1 MSNQIV
7 RFPDREQ
14 LINEAAAWI
23 AKLDAGHLSTTDLS
37 ALRAW
42 AGTSKQHRDTLE
54 HVASEWDELAFLALN
69 RALVSDDKQDVL
81 GNTGHSRWHGFA
93 KVAAAVGVTAVF
105 GALGWYFQ
113 PTTADATYVAANGQY
128 ATAIGE
134 QRTVSLP
141 DGSEVH
147 VNTNSHLEVAYG
159 ARRSLRLL
167 QGEAFFD
174 VAPDAE
180 KPFVVSAG
188 RGEVVAIGT
197 AFAVRLETTESVRVT
212 VSEGRVTVGHAVS
225 DALRLQ
231 PTETIDTTVQVST
244 GETVV
249 FDGATIDLLQTLDLP
264 ELSGRLA
271 WRNGML
277 RFTDESLSNVIAEV
291 TRYTP
296 REIVISDPS
305 LRDLAFSGYFRTGD
319 TAALLS
325 TLAADFNI
333 SAMQVDGDVIY
344 LQRRYALRVKPRQ

>member
-7 RFPDREQ
+7 SFPDREQ

-23 AKLDAGHLSTTDLS
+23 AKLDAGHLSAADLS
-37 ALRAW
+37 SLREW
-42 AGTSKQHRDTLE
+42 SGTSKQHRDMLE
-54 HVASEWDELAFLALN
+54 HVASEWDDLAVLALS
-69 RALVSDDKQDVL
+69 RALDQKQVVPGD
-81 GNTGHSRWHGFA
+81 HSTWRAFA
-93 KVAAAVGVTAVF
+93 NAAVVAGVTVLF
-105 GALGWYFQ
+105 GALGWFIQ
-113 PTTADATYVAANGQY
+113 STTVDATYVAANGQY
-128 ATAIGE
+128 VTAIGE
-134 QRTVSLP
+134 QRIVSLP
-141 DGSEVH
+141 DGSEVY
-147 VNTNSHLEVAYG
+147 VNTNSHLEVTYG
-159 ARRSLRLL
+159 DAARSLRLL

-180 KPFVVSAG
+180 KPFVVRAG

-212 VSEGRVTVGHAVS
+212 VSEGRVAVGRAIS
-225 DALRLQ
+225 DTLRLQ
-231 PTETIDTTVQVST
+231 PTKTIDTATQVSK

-249 FDGATIDLLQTLDLP
+249 FDGTTIDPLQTLDWP
-264 ELSGRLA
+264 QLSGRLA
-271 WRNGML
+271 WRDGML
-277 RFTDESLSNVIAEV
+277 RFTDEPLSTVIAEV

-333 SAMQVDGDVIY
+333 TTTEVDGDVIY
-344 LQRRYALRVKPRQ
+344 LQRHTP